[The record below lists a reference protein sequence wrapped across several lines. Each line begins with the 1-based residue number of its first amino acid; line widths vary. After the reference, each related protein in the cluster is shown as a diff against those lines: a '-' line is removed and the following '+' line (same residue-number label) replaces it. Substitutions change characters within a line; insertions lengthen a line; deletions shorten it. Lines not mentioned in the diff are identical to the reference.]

1 MEQGNKILFW
11 FRESLNLERTGGLC
25 RALSDSAEIIPVFC
39 FDPRERELLLNTY
52 ISPGFLNDQIR
63 SAAALR
69 NELVNRGS
77 NLLVVAHP
85 YEKIIPSLARVL
97 KVTQVVTHQLSD
109 PEKTAFPELTAFR
122 NQKAREVSQ
131 LLGMHSIPIYFE
143 APGTQKHHL
152 PASFPR
158 FPEIN
163 PGRIP
168 SN

>member
-1 MEQGNKILFW
+1 MDQGNKILFW
-11 FRESLNLERTGGLC
+11 FRESLCLEGTGGLC
-25 RALSDSAEIIPVFC
+25 KAVADNSEIIPVFC
-39 FDPRERELLLNTY
+39 FDPRERDLVKT
-52 ISPGFLNDQIR
+52 SFLSAGYLQDQIR

-69 NELVNRGS
+69 NELVKRGS

-97 KVTQVVTHQLSD
+97 KVTQVITNQLSE
-109 PEKTAFPELTAFR
+109 PEISAFPELTAFR

-131 LLGMHSIPIYFE
+131 LLGMHSIPVYFE
-143 APGTQKHHL
+143 APGSQKHHL

-168 SN
+168 SK